1 MQASSQASLLSRETL
16 PWGSF
21 RWLRRERQESYPCL
35 KSCWRT
41 PKGDPISSSQK
52 RREVRATWQ
61 LDSLSLHLPSSLLF
75 PAPLSAQKAPTLDR
89 LKDSSKTL
97 PFPPHSLDDL
107 KPERS
112 AGNFMF

>member
-21 RWLRRERQESYPCL
+21 RWLKREWQESYPCL

-61 LDSLSLHLPSSLLF
+61 LDSLSLHLSSSLYFLLRF
-75 PAPLSAQKAPTLDR
+75 QLRRLQPLTDSETP
-89 LKDSSKTL
+89 LKLSPSRPIHLTI
-97 PFPPHSLDDL
+97 
-107 KPERS
+107 
-112 AGNFMF
+112 